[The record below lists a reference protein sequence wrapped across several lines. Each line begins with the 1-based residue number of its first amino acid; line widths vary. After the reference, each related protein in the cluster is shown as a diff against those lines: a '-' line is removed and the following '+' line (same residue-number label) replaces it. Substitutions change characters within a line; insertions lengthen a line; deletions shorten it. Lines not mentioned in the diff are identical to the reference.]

1 MTFCALSSAK
11 GMDIKMEVKKR
22 RTKNNEK
29 MNVRDYITAAI
40 MYVLMFLVYAG
51 VGAPIGMTVAGSLFV
66 FAACAV
72 VWGTIFILLFTKVN
86 KKGVVLLFGLI
97 WAAMQLM
104 SFWGVAIVIAIG
116 AVIAE
121 LLWDKLDRRKFSTM
135 LLCFTVQVI
144 FLYLGMTLPLIFMK
158 DMYLAAVS
166 AYADLYSTVFDMLI
180 GPMFFV
186 GLAAT
191 VVGCIVGAFLGKLL
205 LKKHF
210 AKAGIV

>member
-1 MTFCALSSAK
+1 
-11 GMDIKMEVKKR
+11 MEVKKR

-158 DMYLAAVS
+158 DMYLAAVT

-210 AKAGIV
+210 EKAGIV

>member
-1 MTFCALSSAK
+1 
-11 GMDIKMEVKKR
+11 
-22 RTKNNEK
+22 

-40 MYVLMFLVYAG
+40 LYEHMFLDYAG
-51 VGAPIGMTVAGSLFV
+51 AGAPIGMTVAGSLFV

-72 VWGTIFILLFTKVN
+72 DWGTIFMLLFTKLNN
-86 KKGVVLLFGLI
+86 KGIVLLFGLI
-97 WAAMQLM
+97 WAAMPLM
-104 SFWGVAIVIAIG
+104 SFWGVALIIAVG
-116 AVIAE
+116 AVVAE
-121 LLWDKLDRRKFSTM
+121 LFWLKLDRHMFSTM
-135 LLCFTVQVI
+135 LICFAVQVL
-144 FLYLGMTLPLIFMK
+144 FLYLGMTFPLIFMK

-191 VVGCIVGAFLGKLL
+191 VVGCVVGAFLGKLL

-210 AKAGIV
+210 QKAGIV

>member
-1 MTFCALSSAK
+1 MKSNTAK
-11 GMDIKMEVKKR
+11 FKKSD
-22 RTKNNEK
+22 K

-40 MYVLMFLVYAG
+40 LYVLMFLVYAG

-72 VWGTIFILLFTKVN
+72 VWGTIFMLLFTKVN
-86 KKGVVLLFGLI
+86 KKGIVLLFGLI

-104 SFWGVAIVIAIG
+104 SFWGVALVIAVG

-121 LLWDKLDRRKFSTM
+121 LFWRTLDRHKFSTM
-135 LLCFTVQVI
+135 LLCFTVQVV
-144 FLYLGMTLPLIFMK
+144 FLYLGMTIPLIFMK

-180 GPMFFV
+180 GPRIRQKTNPV
-186 GLAAT
+186 CGL
-191 VVGCIVGAFLGKLL
+191 I
-205 LKKHF
+205 H
-210 AKAGIV
+210 

>member
-1 MTFCALSSAK
+1 
-11 GMDIKMEVKKR
+11 MEVKKR

-86 KKGVVLLFGLI
+86 KKGVVLLFGFI

-210 AKAGIV
+210 EKAGIV

>member
-1 MTFCALSSAK
+1 
-11 GMDIKMEVKKR
+11 MEVKKR

-191 VVGCIVGAFLGKLL
+191 VVGCIVGSFLGKLL

-210 AKAGIV
+210 EKAGIV

>member
-1 MTFCALSSAK
+1 
-11 GMDIKMEVKKR
+11 MEVKKR

-66 FAACAV
+66 CAACAV

-210 AKAGIV
+210 EKAGIV

>member
-1 MTFCALSSAK
+1 
-11 GMDIKMEVKKR
+11 MEVKKR

-72 VWGTIFILLFTKVN
+72 VWGTIFMLLFTKVN

-116 AVIAE
+116 TVIAE

-210 AKAGIV
+210 EKAGIV

>member
-1 MTFCALSSAK
+1 
-11 GMDIKMEVKKR
+11 MEVKKR

-72 VWGTIFILLFTKVN
+72 VWGTIFMLLFTKVN

-158 DMYLAAVS
+158 NMYLAAVS

-210 AKAGIV
+210 EKAGIV

>member
-1 MTFCALSSAK
+1 
-11 GMDIKMEVKKR
+11 MEVKKR

-86 KKGVVLLFGLI
+86 KKGVVLLFGFI

-191 VVGCIVGAFLGKLL
+191 VVWCIVGAFLGKLL

-210 AKAGIV
+210 EKAGIV

>member
-1 MTFCALSSAK
+1 
-11 GMDIKMEVKKR
+11 MEVKKR

-180 GPMFFV
+180 CPMFFV

>member
-1 MTFCALSSAK
+1 
-11 GMDIKMEVKKR
+11 MEVKKR

-186 GLAAT
+186 GLAAI

-210 AKAGIV
+210 EKAGIV

>member
-1 MTFCALSSAK
+1 
-11 GMDIKMEVKKR
+11 MEVKKR

-135 LLCFTVQVI
+135 LL
-144 FLYLGMTLPLIFMK
+144 
-158 DMYLAAVS
+158 
-166 AYADLYSTVFDMLI
+166 
-180 GPMFFV
+180 
-186 GLAAT
+186 
-191 VVGCIVGAFLGKLL
+191 
-205 LKKHF
+205 
-210 AKAGIV
+210 

>member
-1 MTFCALSSAK
+1 
-11 GMDIKMEVKKR
+11 MEVKKR

-86 KKGVVLLFGLI
+86 KRGVVLLFGLI

-104 SFWGVAIVIAIG
+104 SFWGVAIVIAID

-210 AKAGIV
+210 EKAGIV

>member
-1 MTFCALSSAK
+1 
-11 GMDIKMEVKKR
+11 MEVKKR

-51 VGAPIGMTVAGSLFV
+51 VGAPIGMTVAGSLFF

-210 AKAGIV
+210 EKAGIV

>member
-1 MTFCALSSAK
+1 
-11 GMDIKMEVKKR
+11 MEVKKR

-51 VGAPIGMTVAGSLFV
+51 VGAPISMTVAGSLFV

-210 AKAGIV
+210 EKAGIV

>member
-1 MTFCALSSAK
+1 
-11 GMDIKMEVKKR
+11 MEVKKR

-72 VWGTIFILLFTKVN
+72 VWGTIFILLVTKVN

-121 LLWDKLDRRKFSTM
+121 LFWDKLDRRKFSTM

-210 AKAGIV
+210 EKAGIV

>member
-1 MTFCALSSAK
+1 
-11 GMDIKMEVKKR
+11 MEVKKR

-104 SFWGVAIVIAIG
+104 SFWGAAIVIAIG

-210 AKAGIV
+210 EKAGIV

>member
-1 MTFCALSSAK
+1 
-11 GMDIKMEVKKR
+11 MEVKKR

-72 VWGTIFILLFTKVN
+72 VWGTIFMLLFTKVN

-144 FLYLGMTLPLIFMK
+144 FLYLGMTLPLILMK

-166 AYADLYSTVFDMLI
+166 AYADLYSTVFNMLI

-210 AKAGIV
+210 EKAGIV

>member
-1 MTFCALSSAK
+1 
-11 GMDIKMEVKKR
+11 MEVKKR

-205 LKKHF
+205 LKKRF
-210 AKAGIV
+210 EKAGIV

>member
-1 MTFCALSSAK
+1 
-11 GMDIKMEVKKR
+11 MEVKKR

-72 VWGTIFILLFTKVN
+72 VWGTIFMLLFTKVN

-121 LLWDKLDRRKFSTM
+121 LLWDKLNRRKFSTM

-144 FLYLGMTLPLIFMK
+144 FLYLGMTLTLIFMK

-210 AKAGIV
+210 EKAGIV

>member
-1 MTFCALSSAK
+1 
-11 GMDIKMEVKKR
+11 MEVKKR

-121 LLWDKLDRRKFSTM
+121 LLWDKLDHRKFSTM

>member
-1 MTFCALSSAK
+1 
-11 GMDIKMEVKKR
+11 MEVKKR

-86 KKGVVLLFGLI
+86 KKGVVLLIGLI

-210 AKAGIV
+210 EKAGIV

>member
-1 MTFCALSSAK
+1 
-11 GMDIKMEVKKR
+11 MEVKKR

-72 VWGTIFILLFTKVN
+72 VWGTIFMLLFTKVN

-144 FLYLGMTLPLIFMK
+144 FLYLGMTLPLIFIK

-210 AKAGIV
+210 EKAGIV

>member
-1 MTFCALSSAK
+1 
-11 GMDIKMEVKKR
+11 MEVKKR

-166 AYADLYSTVFDMLI
+166 AYADLYSTVFDMVI

>member
-1 MTFCALSSAK
+1 MRFRVS
-11 GMDIKMEVKKR
+11 
-22 RTKNNEK
+22 
-29 MNVRDYITAAI
+29 ITAATL
-40 MYVLMFLVYAG
+40 YVLMVLVYAG

-72 VWGTIFILLFTKVN
+72 VWGTIFMLLFTKVN
-86 KKGVVLLFGLI
+86 KKGIVLLFGLI

-104 SFWGVAIVIAIG
+104 SFWGVALVIAVG

-121 LLWDKLDRRKFSTM
+121 LFWRILDRHKFSTM
-135 LLCFTVQVI
+135 LLCFTVQVV
-144 FLYLGMTLPLIFMK
+144 FLYLGMTIPLIFMQ

-191 VVGCIVGAFLGKLL
+191 VVGCVVGAFLGKLL

-210 AKAGIV
+210 QKAGIV

>member
-1 MTFCALSSAK
+1 MESNTAK
-11 GMDIKMEVKKR
+11 FKKSD
-22 RTKNNEK
+22 K

-40 MYVLMFLVYAG
+40 LYVLMFLVYAG

-66 FAACAV
+66 FAACSV
-72 VWGTIFILLFTKVN
+72 VWGTIFMLLFTKVN
-86 KKGVVLLFGLI
+86 KKGIVLLFGLI

-104 SFWGVAIVIAIG
+104 SFWGVALIIAVG

-121 LLWDKLDRRKFSTM
+121 LFWRKLDRHKFSTM
-135 LLCFTVQVI
+135 LICFAVQVV
-144 FLYLGMTLPLIFMK
+144 FLYLGMTIPLIFMK

-191 VVGCIVGAFLGKLL
+191 VVGCVVGAFLGKLL

-210 AKAGIV
+210 QKAGIV

>member
-1 MTFCALSSAK
+1 
-11 GMDIKMEVKKR
+11 MEVKKR

-104 SFWGVAIVIAIG
+104 SFGGVAIVIAIG

-210 AKAGIV
+210 EKAGIV

>member
-1 MTFCALSSAK
+1 
-11 GMDIKMEVKKR
+11 MEVKKR

-86 KKGVVLLFGLI
+86 KTGVVLLFGLI

>member
-1 MTFCALSSAK
+1 
-11 GMDIKMEVKKR
+11 MEVKKR

-66 FAACAV
+66 FDACAV

-210 AKAGIV
+210 EKAGIV

>member
-1 MTFCALSSAK
+1 
-11 GMDIKMEVKKR
+11 MEVKKR

-72 VWGTIFILLFTKVN
+72 VWGTIFILLFAKVN

-210 AKAGIV
+210 EKAGIV